1 MDLGERAGRFKFL
14 IRDRDRKFAASFVSI
29 HGVAG
34 LGPKPVH
41 HETPVTAPDSSVL

>member
-1 MDLGERAGRFKFL
+1 MIVSKVRWYAQGTG
-14 IRDRDRKFAASFVSI
+14 VSI

-41 HETPVTAPDSSVL
+41 HETPVTAPDSSVS

>member
-1 MDLGERAGRFKFL
+1 MNWAAAGVL
-14 IRDRDRKFAASFVSI
+14 FAVSI

-41 HETPVTAPDSSVL
+41 HETPVTAPDSSVS